1 MCVYIPVNRC
11 ALFWEENPKRSLDS
25 LRDDT
30 PNDENCAVK
39 GEDDWLDEGEKP
51 NTMTEQQPTRTFRG
65 NDMAFDE

>member
-1 MCVYIPVNRC
+1 MRVRVHMCVCIPVNRC

-39 GEDDWLDEGEKP
+39 GEDD
-51 NTMTEQQPTRTFRG
+51 
-65 NDMAFDE
+65 